1 MPGRIRRQTKQECEL
16 QAREHWGRATQAVA
30 NAKQKVK
37 RELAA
42 SLTSV
47 GTLFDVIDIDGSGT
61 LSPEEFYRAVLALGV
76 DVPPQITDLVF
87 AEFDVNGS
95 GCVNYTEFLRLML
108 RDALAGSASR
118 VIDTFRKWD
127 ADQSGDID
135 KGELYAPNSL
145 CSNHALGQH

>member
-1 MPGRIRRQTKQECEL
+1 MPSKIHRQTRQEDAV
-16 QAREHWGRATQAVA
+16 QARENWGRATQAVE
-30 NAKQKVK
+30 NGKRRVK

-47 GTLFDVIDIDGSGT
+47 GTLFDVIDVDGTGT
-61 LSPEEFYRAVLALGV
+61 LNPQEFYRAVLALGV
-76 DVPPQITDLVF
+76 DVPPTVTDLVF
-87 AEFDVNGS
+87 AEFDVDNS
-95 GCVNYTEFLRLML
+95 GEINYAEFLRLML

-135 KGELYAPNSL
+135 KTEL
-145 CSNHALGQH
+145 